1 MNELQRYNGEVN
13 EICEVV
19 KPFSVGLAS
28 ALKNF
33 LCGPSDKEIQFY
45 IMKEAMKL
53 KRDIKMEIL
62 KCIVELAK
70 LDQLS
75 DEKFRLLMI
84 AFAG

>member
-1 MNELQRYNGEVN
+1 MNELKKDNEDLT

-33 LCGPSDKEIQFY
+33 LRGPSDREIQFY
-45 IMKEAMKL
+45 IMKEAIAL
-53 KRDIKMEIL
+53 KRDTKLEIM

-70 LDQLS
+70 LNQLS

-84 AFAG
+84 AFSG